1 MDLVVYLEKND
12 NCYYESNLPT
22 IQRKKRK
29 TIDVAMNEMVV
40 SNIKTNVEP
49 PLIDTKAVI

>member
-12 NCYYESNLPT
+12 NCHYESNLPT

-29 TIDVAMNEMVV
+29 TVDEAVNEMVV
-40 SNIKTNVEP
+40 GNIKSNVEP

>member
-1 MDLVVYLEKND
+1 MDLVVYLERND